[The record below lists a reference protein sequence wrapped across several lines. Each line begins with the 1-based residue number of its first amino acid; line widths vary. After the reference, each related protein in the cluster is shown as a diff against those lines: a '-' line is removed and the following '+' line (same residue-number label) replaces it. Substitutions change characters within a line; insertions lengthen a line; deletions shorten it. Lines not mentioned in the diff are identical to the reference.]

1 MYKTINTLAI
11 ISALNAKGLS
21 IYQLQ
26 SRLGLGDDI
35 ALLRKLLAF
44 IYNGDLL
51 AKTYAIRLCNVLG
64 LEASEVVADWRA

>member
-1 MYKTINTLAI
+1 MYKTINTQAI
-11 ISALNAKGLS
+11 MRALRTKGLS

-26 SRLGLGDDI
+26 SHIGLGNNRT
-35 ALLRKLLAF
+35 LLDKLLGF

-64 LEASEVVADWRA
+64 LEASDVVADWKA